1 MAFDSSIGYLIF
13 ILDFRFEDVIHIRY
27 LFFDTFSNNLKNV
40 QFEQGLVL

>member
-1 MAFDSSIGYLIF
+1 MALDYSIGHLIF
-13 ILDFRFEDVIHIRY
+13 IIDFRFENVIHIRY